1 MHVMFTHLLYYVQ
14 VVSPLRDKL
23 DAVLI
28 FPSMPDVMRLNKVR
42 LCFFMSFV
50 PPSPTQSPTDPVPR
64 VY

>member
-1 MHVMFTHLLYYVQ
+1 MFTHLLYYVQ

-28 FPSMPDVMRLNKVR
+28 FPSMPDVMCLNKVR

-50 PPSPTQSPTDPVPR
+50 QPSPTQSPTDPVPR